1 MTDTNDWS
9 GWRALL
15 KGEKIDVD
23 PNTPF
28 TGYYRTRKG
37 KGGPF
42 VPVAYWRDQ
51 AGNLVCTVD
60 GKVIDEDKAIE
71 RWPYCVKNPI
81 SHDWFTI
88 VSDGG
93 AWPDIDS
100 VVDEQ
105 IAAPGHNNGP
115 TDEAEI
121 LREQIEAATAGISEY
136 ANITSD
142 EQSAKAQSLRARLNE
157 LSGKADKIRE
167 AEKKP
172 HLEAGR
178 AIDAKFQPL
187 VKKAKAGADAV
198 AKAMSTWENEKAR
211 VAREA
216 EAKRQA
222 AIREQEEAAWKA
234 AEAGKP
240 APKPV
245 ELPPTPESVAA
256 TPIKGAYGRA
266 ASVKIVKVASVV
278 DQDAAYAAMR
288 THPEL
293 VDLIAKL
300 AQRAVNA
307 GHEIPGVNVSEE
319 RKVA

>member
-9 GWRALL
+9 GWRSLL

-28 TGYYRTRKG
+28 TGYYRTRRG
-37 KGGPF
+37 RGGPF

-51 AGNLVCTVD
+51 SGNLVCTID

-81 SHDWFTI
+81 SHEWFVA

-105 IAAPGHNNGP
+105 IAGAGHNNGP
-115 TDEAEI
+115 TDEAEV
-121 LREQIEAATAGISEY
+121 LREQIEAASAGVGEYSKITDDSTA
-136 ANITSD
+136 
-142 EQSAKAQSLRARLNE
+142 AKAQSLRSRL
-157 LSGKADKIRE
+157 LDLHRTADKTRE

-172 HLEAGR
+172 HLEAGK
-178 AIDAKFQPL
+178 AVDAKWQPL
-187 VKKAKAGADAV
+187 VKKAKEAADTV
-198 AKAMSTWENEKAR
+198 ARAMSAFETEKAR
-211 VAREA
+211 IAREA
-216 EAKRQA
+216 EAARQA
-222 AIREQEEAAWKA
+222 AIREQEEAARKA

-240 APKPV
+240 APKPAA
-245 ELPPTPESVAA
+245 LPPAPEPVAA

-266 ASVKIVKVASVV
+266 ASVKVVKVATVT
-278 DQDAAYAAMR
+278 DQDAVYRFMR
-288 THPEL
+288 ERPEVAEL
-293 VDLIAKL
+293 LTSL

-307 GHEIPGVNVSEE
+307 GHEVPGVSIEE
-319 RKVA
+319 QRKVA